1 MQNETSNTFDPSNNI
16 QTLEDEIREAVAQGS
31 HVQETVHRLTL
42 NAMNAQRLDLESL
55 QRIINAVMQGVHDG
69 AEQRLQ
75 HLANQTQIA
84 KTQIAEAV
92 TGLDTALA
100 GFAQAS
106 KLAIEEAAGQA
117 KKFSENELTH
127 TRSDLESLESLFL
140 DTLHRTATT
149 AQGLLADILH
159 DLSRHAK
166 NNGTAVGSQ
175 LKETLAIFA
184 QQIASVGQ
192 AQLETGASLASATAD
207 FVGKIARGVLAG
219 ISDQTRN
226 NKH

>member
-1 MQNETSNTFDPSNNI
+1 MQNDNTTHASGNHHDI
-16 QTLEDEIREAVAQGS
+16 HTLEDEIREAVAQGS

-42 NAMNAQRLDLESL
+42 TAMNAQHIDLESL
-55 QRIINAVMQGVHDG
+55 RRIISAVMQGVHDG

-75 HLANQTQIA
+75 HLANQTQAA
-84 KTQIAEAV
+84 KTHISEAV

-106 KLAIEEAAGQA
+106 KLAVEEAAGQA
-117 KKFSENELTH
+117 KKFSEKELTH
-127 TRSDLESLESLFL
+127 TRSELESLESLFL
-140 DTLHRTATT
+140 DTLHHTATT

-159 DLSRHAK
+159 DLRRHAK
-166 NNGTAVGSQ
+166 NNGTAVGLQ
-175 LKETLAIFA
+175 LQETLAIFA

-192 AQLETGASLASATAD
+192 VQLETGVSLASATAD

-219 ISDQTRN
+219 ISDQARN
-226 NKH
+226 